1 MQAMMVLMQDPGA
14 MQAWFQKKQDAFD
27 ALPEDDSP

>member
-1 MQAMMVLMQDPGA
+1 MQDSEA
-14 MQAWFQKKQDAFD
+14 MQAWFQKKRDAFD